1 MTYIRDNGIIGIR
14 PMTYEDSAL
23 IVKWRNQ
30 DWVRNNYIYRET
42 FTLEG
47 QQAYYRSKV
56 ETGQV
61 VQFIVC
67 TLADDRPIGCTVF
80 SDVEPGVT
88 AEFGMFLGERDAVGH
103 GYSPEM
109 VRMSLDYGF
118 REMGLQEVHSR
129 VMFENVASL
138 TGADR
143 GGLHMYATDRNVTCS
158 DGSVHDFYLIRTTKE
173 EFYGN

>member
-1 MTYIRDNGIIGIR
+1 MNYVRDNGTIGLR
-14 PMTYEDSAL
+14 PMTIEDSSL
-23 IVKWRNQ
+23 IVRWRNQ
-30 DWVRNNYIYRET
+30 DWVRRNYIYQET

-47 QQAYYRSKV
+47 QEAYYHNKV

-80 SDVEPGVT
+80 SDVEPGET
-88 AEFGMFLGERDAVGH
+88 AEFGMFLGERDATGH

-109 VRMSLDYGF
+109 VRLSLDYGF
-118 REMGLQEVHSR
+118 TEMGLQEVHSR
-129 VMFENVASL
+129 VMFGNAPSL

-143 GGLHMYATDRNVTCS
+143 GGLHLYATERDVVCS
-158 DGSVHDFYLIRTTKE
+158 DGSVHDFYLIRTTRE
-173 EFYGN
+173 EFYS